1 MSAIRATLN
10 KIHDKKINEIKEKTI
25 DIKAI
30 LNLTNKNVIYNQ
42 IFDRVQNRKY
52 RYMKKKKKKMI
63 INLFTLYSY
72 LSIFHRYQ

>member
-52 RYMKKKKKKMI
+52 RYM
-63 INLFTLYSY
+63 
-72 LSIFHRYQ
+72 